1 MAPLSGARILLSAHC
16 DDHCKIL
23 FGIIPSLIEDIQTL
37 FPFIFVVYRVIS
49 RRRRSPVGIFFFFF
63 HLRHALVHSFPNP
76 TSWCSIPRTSFST
89 PIIIESVDPP
99 FNVTVRNISPY
110 SNYPGPG
117 QLLLR
122 LSALVRPPHI
132 RHLKAMH
139 HNTHLKSLN
148 PTISRK
154 FPRI

>member
-63 HLRHALVHSFPNP
+63 TLGMRWSIAFQIQRAGARFPEQVFP
-76 TSWCSIPRTSFST
+76 
-89 PIIIESVDPP
+89 
-99 FNVTVRNISPY
+99 
-110 SNYPGPG
+110 
-117 QLLLR
+117 LL
-122 LSALVRPPHI
+122 
-132 RHLKAMH
+132 
-139 HNTHLKSLN
+139 
-148 PTISRK
+148 
-154 FPRI
+154 